1 MSRIVD
7 TIRSRGPEEDPAP
20 RPGGGRKGDP
30 DVGAVQ
36 YFHVHDRETVAR
48 VLAGLERLP
57 VRHLRTAISWCDWVS
72 EGGEDWY
79 EWVLPQLLERFD
91 VLPCFLYTP
100 PALGIL
106 PKTSSPPREPQLY
119 GEFVEMVLRRY
130 EGRFEHVELWNEPN
144 NYIEWDWTIDP
155 EWTIFAEMIGGA
167 AERALRL
174 GVKPVLGGMS
184 PFDPNWLDLMF
195 KRGALEHVHVI
206 GVHGF
211 PGTWEAVWEGWD
223 AHIDRVLEVCER
235 HGSKARIWVT
245 ECGFSTW
252 AHDEFRQLTTLVE
265 LAEAPA
271 DRVYWYSVQDLA
283 PERETLDGFH
293 ADERAYHFGLQRT
306 NGEPKLIARVLADGG
321 LAAVREM
328 VDFATQRAGDEV
340 ARTLVTGGAGFIGT
354 HLVDRLA
361 SEGRG
366 VTVLDNLS
374 RPGSE
379 QRLRELKQR
388 HGDLVQADVGDVRDV
403 FALRRCLEN
412 CDGVFHL
419 AATIPTDAPL
429 AVPDDLDVNL
439 RATVALLE
447 EVRRLDAPPPV
458 VFASSSVVY
467 APVGAF
473 ACAKQGADA
482 YVLDYARTFGLRTCN
497 LRLGAVYGPHQ
508 SGDEEHGWLGAMP
521 RAVAEGAPVVVF
533 GDGRDVRDLLY
544 VDDAVEALIR
554 AVATPAALTGAAFD
568 VGGGERHGAN
578 MAELVEL
585 GRQRGDDVPRF
596 QRLPWPQT
604 EPSRYVSDCSAF
616 TELTGWEPVVSI
628 EDGFARVHAWISG
641 EPATLLS

>member
-7 TIRSRGPEEDPAP
+7 TIRSRGPEDEPERRA
-20 RPGGGRKGDP
+20 GSGRKGDP
-30 DVGAVQ
+30 EVGVVQ
-36 YFHVHDRETVAR
+36 YFHMHDRAAVER
-48 VLAGLERLP
+48 VLDGLERLP
-57 VRHLRTAISWCDWVS
+57 VRNLRTAISWCDWMS

-79 EWVLPQLLERFD
+79 AWLLPQLLERFD

-106 PKTSSPPREPQLY
+106 PKTSSPPREPELY

-167 AERALRL
+167 AERASRL

-195 KRGALEHVHVI
+195 KRGALEHVEVI

-223 AHIDRVLEVCER
+223 VHIDRVQEVCDR
-235 HGSKARIWVT
+235 HGSRPRIWIT

-271 DRVYWYSVQDLA
+271 DRVYWYSVQDLG

-306 NGEPKLIARVLADGG
+306 NGQAKLIGRVLAAGG
-321 LAAVREM
+321 LRAVREM
-328 VDFATQRAGDEV
+328 VEFATHDEDD
-340 ARTLVTGGAGFIGT
+340 ASPRMLVTGGAGFIGT
-354 HLVDRLA
+354 HLVERLA
-361 SEGRG
+361 SDERA

-379 QRLRELKQR
+379 QRLRALKLR
-388 HGDLVQADVGDVRDV
+388 FGDLVRAEVGDVRDE
-403 FALRRCLEN
+403 FALRRCLRD
-412 CDGVFHL
+412 CDAVFHL

-429 AVPDDLDVNL
+429 AVPDDVDVNL
-439 RATVALLE
+439 RATVTLLE
-447 EVRRLDAPPPV
+447 ELRRLDRPPPL
-458 VFASSSVVY
+458 VFASSSAVY
-467 APVGAF
+467 APAGPF
-473 ACAKQGADA
+473 ACAKQAADA
-482 YVLDYARTFGLRTCN
+482 YVQDYARTFGLRTCC

-521 RAVAEGAPVVVF
+521 RAAAEGKPVVVF

-544 VDDAVEALIR
+544 VDDAVEALLR
-554 AVATPAALTGAAFD
+554 ALAAEPGAFD
-568 VGGGERHGAN
+568 VGGGDAN
-578 MAELVEL
+578 AARIAQLVEL
-585 GRQRGDDVPRF
+585 VQRLGPDPPRVE
-596 QRLPWPQT
+596 RLPWPPD
-604 EPSRYVSDCSAF
+604 EPSRYVSDNTAF
-616 TELTGWEPVVSI
+616 ADATGWEPGVSI
-628 EDGFARVHAWISG
+628 EEGFARVYAWIND
-641 EPATLLS
+641 EPAALLS